1 MGNRRRSRLATDA
14 ATHPSF
20 PEKGVAWN
28 ELRERLEGL
37 GENDVDWRNKKSAV
51 YVFHPGEDVLE
62 VAKEA
67 YALYQSENAL
77 GPAAFPSLKRMEDEV
92 IAMALDLLN
101 GPDTGIGNMTSGGTE
116 SILLAVKSCRDAAAA
131 RFEERALD
139 LHGANLVLPRT
150 AHLAFDKAAHYLGLE
165 IRRVDVDADFL
176 ADPVA
181 MRKAVDQ
188 RTILLVGSAP
198 CFPYGLVDPIPD
210 LAEIA
215 LDEGLW
221 LHVDACVGGYLNPF
235 AEREGVELP
244 SWDFRVEGVRTI
256 SADLHKYGYA
266 AKGASTLLHRTHEQ
280 HAFQG
285 FQAQDWPAGSM
296 STPTVAGTRPGGA
309 IASAWAV
316 MHYLGAE
323 GYRERTRRILTAREK
338 IVAGLDTLGLRLLG
352 DPRLALL
359 AFGPAEGDDLPIFSV
374 WKVLHDRGWFSGI
387 VQNPD
392 GIHLM
397 LSPSHEE
404 VVDTYLA
411 DLADAV
417 AIARKEAAKTGT
429 SEGAAPTR
437 YA

>member
-1 MGNRRRSRLATDA
+1 MA
-14 ATHPSF
+14 
-20 PEKGVAWN
+20 
-28 ELRERLEGL
+28 LRKRLEGL
-37 GENDVDWRNKKSAV
+37 AENDVDWRNKKSAV

-92 IAMALDLLN
+92 ISMALDLLN
-101 GPDTGIGNMTSGGTE
+101 GPATGTGNMTSGGTE
-116 SILLAVKSCRDAAAA
+116 SIILAVKSCRDAAVAG
-131 RFEERALD
+131 FEERGLT

-165 IRRVDVDADFL
+165 IRRIEVDADFL
-176 ADPVA
+176 ADADA
-181 MRKAVDQ
+181 MRDACDE

-198 CFPYGLVDPIPD
+198 CFPYGLVDPIPA
-210 LAEIA
+210 LSEIA
-215 LDEGLW
+215 LDKNIW

-235 AEREGVELP
+235 AEREGVTLP
-244 SWDFRVEGVRTI
+244 PWDFRVEGVRTI

-266 AKGASTLLHRTHEQ
+266 AKGASTILHRTAEQ

-285 FQAQDWPAGSM
+285 FQADDWAAGSM

-316 MHYLGAE
+316 IHYLGVD
-323 GYRERTRRILTAREK
+323 GYRERIRRILRARER
-338 IVAGLDTLGLRLLG
+338 ITAGFAELGLAVHG
-352 DPRLALL
+352 EPRLALL
-359 AFGPAEGDDLPIFSV
+359 AFGATKGDDLSIFRV

-404 VVDTYLA
+404 VVDDYLS
-411 DLADAV
+411 DLGDAV
-417 AIARKEAAKTGT
+417 AIARSETGDAATHA
-429 SEGAAPTR
+429 AAPTR